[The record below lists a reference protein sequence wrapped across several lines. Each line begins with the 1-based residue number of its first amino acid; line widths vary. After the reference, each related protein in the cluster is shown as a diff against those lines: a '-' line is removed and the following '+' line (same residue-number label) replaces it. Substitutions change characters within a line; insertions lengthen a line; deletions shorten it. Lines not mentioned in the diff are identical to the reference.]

1 MSLPATR
8 SDADGLDCHR
18 NGITAT
24 ADAPSRLALLSARP
38 ADGLPK
44 AWSGVATMLKPSRRL
59 PKAGSFPATEK
70 ASRSSNPNA
79 LRKDALR
86 ARRILPPDFSA
97 PVLIPT
103 APPPECSVFEASHE
117 N

>member
-18 NGITAT
+18 NGITAI

-44 AWSGVATMLKPSRRL
+44 GCAGVATILKPSRRL
-59 PKAGSFPATEK
+59 PKAGSSPAIEE
-70 ASRSSNPNA
+70 ASKSRNPNA
-79 LRKDALR
+79 LRKDTPP
-86 ARRILPPDFSA
+86 ARCPLPPDFSA
-97 PVLIPT
+97 PVLNGTT
-103 APPPECSVFEASHE
+103 A
-117 N
+117 